1 MNSRMFDGWPNMFCL
16 FRQGRRW
23 SLIRRALYRWIHAL
37 PSTDDRETHL
47 SVIASSPSVGGSVDS
62 SAGNNKK
69 NLVVLG
75 WTKVTADNRDGLVGR
90 IPRRSHLSSSS
101 QQQQQQQHHHL
112 VSAIQL
118 AHQVQQLGRRPFVCD
133 IISNVSPS

>member
-1 MNSRMFDGWPNMFCL
+1 
-16 FRQGRRW
+16 
-23 SLIRRALYRWIHAL
+23 LIRRALYRWIHAL

-62 SAGNNKK
+62 SASNKK

-101 QQQQQQQHHHL
+101 QQQQQQHHL

-118 AHQVQQLGRRPFVCD
+118 AHQVHKLFLTTTTPVGV
-133 IISNVSPS
+133 